1 MRTPCFPSTEY
12 YGLSSPALFE
22 VLAGFTIHTTA
33 TMLAG
38 IQLRHS
44 HSLPGFKVWKAIHK
58 YEALHVL
65 PIKKLNEAFHL
76 YFIKPEEQITM
87 YKGNIFL
94 SNMKGLDLAVL
105 RSKSLW

>member
-1 MRTPCFPSTEY
+1 MRTSCFPSAEY

-33 TMLAG
+33 TMLTG

-44 HSLPGFKVWKAIHK
+44 HRLPGFKVWKVIHK

-65 PIKKLNEAFHL
+65 PMKKLNEAFHL
-76 YFIKPEEQITM
+76 HFIKPEEQIKM
-87 YKGNIFL
+87 YKGNICL
-94 SNMKGLDLAVL
+94 PNKKGLDLAVL
-105 RSKSLW
+105 RSKSL